1 MKNKKTKLEALK
13 MRKASILKIVIF
25 YIVIGALIGIMFA
38 KGATTAKLKE
48 EIGQI
53 LEKRGNH
60 LIEFKTW
67 LIPVE
72 EVIDEAVR
80 EYNETADKGDIYTVY
95 QVEKNIYWT
104 SSKNGYQQEISKLN
118 HNLINVSNQIAEGK
132 TLQATIEFIYAT
144 EEQKNHYQFSMVIWE
159 LYVTERAN
167 IQIIEEEKEEVIKVT
182 VILTPR
188 NFVERAVPMVLLL
201 YLATYQN
208 IC

>member
-1 MKNKKTKLEALK
+1 
-13 MRKASILKIVIF
+13 MRKASILKMVIF
-25 YIVIGALIGIMFA
+25 YIVLIVIGALIGIMFA
-38 KGATTAKLKE
+38 KETTTAKLKE
-48 EIGQI
+48 EIGLT
-53 LEKRGNH
+53 LEERGNH

-80 EYNETADKGDIYTVY
+80 EYNEIADEGDIYTVY
-95 QVEKNIYWT
+95 QVEKNIYWI

-144 EEQKNHYQFSMVIWE
+144 EEQKNHYQLSMVIWE

-188 NFVERAVPMVLLL
+188 NFVKRAVPMVLLL
-201 YLATYQN
+201 YLATYKN

>member
-1 MKNKKTKLEALK
+1 
-13 MRKASILKIVIF
+13 MRKASILKMVIF
-25 YIVIGALIGIMFA
+25 YIVLIVIGALIGIMFA
-38 KGATTAKLKE
+38 KETITAKLKE
-48 EIGQI
+48 EIGLT
-53 LEKRGNH
+53 LEERGNH

-80 EYNETADKGDIYTVY
+80 EYNEIADEGDIYTVY
-95 QVEKNIYWT
+95 QVEKNIYWI

-144 EEQKNHYQFSMVIWE
+144 EEQKNHYQLSMVIWE

-201 YLATYQN
+201 YLATYKN

>member
-1 MKNKKTKLEALK
+1 
-13 MRKASILKIVIF
+13 MRKASILKMVIF
-25 YIVIGALIGIMFA
+25 YIVLIVIGALLGIMFA
-38 KGATTAKLKE
+38 KETTTAKLKE
-48 EIGQI
+48 EIGLT
-53 LEKRGNH
+53 LEERGNH

-80 EYNETADKGDIYTVY
+80 EYNETADEGDIYTVY

-144 EEQKNHYQFSMVIWE
+144 EEQKNHYQLSMVIWE

-201 YLATYQN
+201 YLATYKN

>member
-1 MKNKKTKLEALK
+1 M
-13 MRKASILKIVIF
+13 
-25 YIVIGALIGIMFA
+25 
-38 KGATTAKLKE
+38 
-48 EIGQI
+48 
-53 LEKRGNH
+53 
-60 LIEFKTW
+60 
-67 LIPVE
+67 
-72 EVIDEAVR
+72 IDEAVR
-80 EYNETADKGDIYTVY
+80 EYNEIADEGDIYTVY
-95 QVEKNIYWT
+95 QVEKNIYWI

-144 EEQKNHYQFSMVIWE
+144 EEQKNHYQLSMVIWE

-188 NFVERAVPMVLLL
+188 NFVKRAVPMVLLL
-201 YLATYQN
+201 YLATYKN